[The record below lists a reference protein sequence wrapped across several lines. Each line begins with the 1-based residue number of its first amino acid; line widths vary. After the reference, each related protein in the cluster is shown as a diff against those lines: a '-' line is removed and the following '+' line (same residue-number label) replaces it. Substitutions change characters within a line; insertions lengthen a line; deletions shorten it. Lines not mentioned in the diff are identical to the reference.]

1 MGAANRGATRNIARG
16 PLFHPLKESWQGA
29 QPAGRKCDGE
39 TGEAKD
45 GDRGGGGGLAGYNG
59 TKLL

>member
-1 MGAANRGATRNIARG
+1 MGAANRGATRNIARA

-45 GDRGGGGGLAGYNG
+45 GDRGWRRTGRI
-59 TKLL
+59 